1 MDSNDGN
8 PWSKA
13 LISNRYSSNTS
24 LVKSFKTLMSPESG
38 SIPKYVDAFSELS
51 SPIISYLTS
60 FPGAVP
66 SESVALTLNMKNWFE

>member
-1 MDSNDGN
+1 MWPKNVVIDILCETIPNSGGIVTTCWTLIIKVKMDSNDGI

-38 SIPKYVDAFSELS
+38 SIPK
-51 SPIISYLTS
+51 
-60 FPGAVP
+60 
-66 SESVALTLNMKNWFE
+66 